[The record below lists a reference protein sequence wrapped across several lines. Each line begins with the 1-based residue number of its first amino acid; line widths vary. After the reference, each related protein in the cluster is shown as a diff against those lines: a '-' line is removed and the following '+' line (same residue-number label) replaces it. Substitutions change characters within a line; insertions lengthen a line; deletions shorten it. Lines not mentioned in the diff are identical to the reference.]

1 MLKTGYLAAGGDVHP
16 EFLFLERPEPAV
28 RPAPQPHAAS
38 HDLIGFFQ
46 AELALEEGLGLVVE
60 AEAGSLPIASGA
72 VSLQAQELLG
82 QDLGLHSA
90 HREINGGLGKGAVEI
105 LGREPDGDEQREEA
119 DRQETAGAAGGGVR
133 DGGQG
138 SRQGYGSKNKG
149 KRQTAKGKKRG
160 RDRFLETLG
169 TEARVG
175 YALAVGACETLA
187 HRSGNQKVNRSEP
200 CIRLESRVEINAPN
214 RVLLCRPLGSKRVL
228 VSIPKNCVWLKA
240 LYISQRNWK
249 RARSFTG
256 KSLNRERSQLL

>member
-90 HREINGGLGKGAVEI
+90 HREINGGLGKGGVEI

-119 DRQETAGAAGGGVR
+119 DRQETAVGARESLRHEARGR
-133 DGGQG
+133 D
-138 SRQGYGSKNKG
+138 KDTVVKT
-149 KRQTAKGKKRG
+149 KAKGKLPK
-160 RDRFLETLG
+160 
-169 TEARVG
+169 A
-175 YALAVGACETLA
+175 
-187 HRSGNQKVNRSEP
+187 RSE
-200 CIRLESRVEINAPN
+200 EGTAS
-214 RVLLCRPLGSKRVL
+214 
-228 VSIPKNCVWLKA
+228 W
-240 LYISQRNWK
+240 
-249 RARSFTG
+249 
-256 KSLNRERSQLL
+256 